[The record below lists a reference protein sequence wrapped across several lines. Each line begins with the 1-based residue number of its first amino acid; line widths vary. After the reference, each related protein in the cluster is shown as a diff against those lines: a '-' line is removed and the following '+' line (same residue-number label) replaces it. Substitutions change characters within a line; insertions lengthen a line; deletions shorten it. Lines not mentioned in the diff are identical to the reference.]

1 LRCKFQNIKGVDILD
16 TFLTILIGIGIIIA
30 IIAVLVLICFLG
42 VSAIYESVFGK
53 RFEIYDSPLLPDFND
68 YPGLESEHVSFPSKK
83 GYNHIGTFYHH
94 KDVTKFKGLIVFS
107 HGIFD
112 GQLNYLPEIDYFA
125 RRGYKVFGFDNTGS
139 HLSGGKSLRGL
150 PQSAEDLDTALAY
163 VTEVTKDEKL
173 PLFLFGHS
181 WGGYA
186 VSAVSCYNLYD
197 IKGVFVQNG
206 FNRCCDMLTAE
217 AVKRFGK
224 WMLALTPYIRMY
236 EKMKFGKAADYTAMQ
251 GVAKATSNGTKF
263 LILHSL
269 DDKSISLTNSVLSNV
284 IKNDNITLIT
294 EKHKGHNSLDSDK
307 AIKYKKKLDDMC
319 YDELGKNPTS
329 TAKREFYQKNADKK
343 TYFEIDFRLMKIIAD
358 FYEAGCR

>member
-1 LRCKFQNIKGVDILD
+1 M
-16 TFLTILIGIGIIIA
+16 IGIGIILGIIA
-30 IIAVLVLICFLG
+30 IFTFICFLM
-42 VSAIYESVFGK
+42 VSTLYESVFGK
-53 RFEIYDSPLLPDFND
+53 RFEIYDSPLLPDFKD
-68 YPGLESEHVSFPSKK
+68 YPDLQSDPVSFPSEK
-83 GYNHIGTFYHH
+83 GYNYSGTIYYYNN
-94 KDVTKFKGLIVFS
+94 VPKFKGLIVFS

-125 RRGYKVFGFDNTGS
+125 KRGYKVFGFDNTGS

-150 PQSAEDLDTALAY
+150 PQSAKDLDTALKY
-163 VTEVTKDEKL
+163 VTSEINTEKL

-186 VSAVSCYNLYD
+186 VSTVSCYNQYD
-197 IKGVFVQNG
+197 IKGVFVQSG
-206 FNRCCDMLTAE
+206 FNRCCDMVVAE

-224 WMLALTPYIRMY
+224 FMLALMPYIRMY
-236 EKMKFGKAADYTAMQ
+236 ERIKFGKAADYTAMQ
-251 GVAKATSNGTKF
+251 GIAKATARGTKF

-269 DDKSISLTNSVLSNV
+269 DDKTISLTNSVLSNV

-307 AIKYKKKLDDMC
+307 AIKYKKKLDDRC
-319 YDELGKNPTS
+319 YDELGKNATS
-329 TAKREFYQKNADKK
+329 RAKRDFYQKNADKK
-343 TYFEIDFRLMKIIAD
+343 EYFEIDYRLMKLIAD